1 MNAFQLTNIA
11 VASCAGAIGIPG
23 NIFIV
28 FVFSRRKNKN
38 PTDVAVIALALLDL
52 FLCLLLI
59 EGSATSKT
67 VRWLCVVENMLKDGI
82 SIAGLFITLFIAVCR
97 YFAVCR
103 PFSTRFSSPLA
114 WTVSAASVVIS
125 ILIYLPIAFHT
136 RPAKNSQ
143 GIAICN
149 AFGNDDLLRKI
160 YVALPSVLAGSS
172 LSIIVVLYVKIY
184 SVIRHHQALR
194 ERMTNGLGAS
204 DAKGRISSI
213 SATVSKTKSTANI
226 STPTDRQP
234 SVQSSSAPTA
244 GDDVSSNADTK
255 ANDASG
261 LGDVNVSINHKKPRC
276 SGTEEPHKKRTTGKK
291 QQADHKTTKMLVI
304 ATIFFFVLL
313 IPELAIK
320 LLTTEQKFRLAQT
333 LPKGVAILTFLY
345 NLHYINQFINIFIYL
360 IANKKF
366 RGECVQIFKS

>member
-28 FVFSRRKNKN
+28 FVFSRRQNKN

-67 VRWLCVVENMLKDGI
+67 VRWLCVVETILNKGI
-82 SIAGLFITLFIAVCR
+82 FTAGLFITLFIAVCR

-103 PFSTRFSSPLA
+103 PFSSRFSSPLA
-114 WTVSAASVVIS
+114 WTVSAASVVLS
-125 ILIYLPIAFHT
+125 ILIHLPIAFHT
-136 RPAKNSQ
+136 RPQQRQ

-149 AFGNDDLLRKI
+149 AFGDDPLLRKI
-160 YVALPSVLAGSS
+160 YVALPSVMFGASLA
-172 LSIIVVLYVKIY
+172 IIIVLYVKIY
-184 SVIRHHQALR
+184 RVIRHHQALR
-194 ERMTNGLGAS
+194 ERMTKGLGAS
-204 DAKGRISSI
+204 DAEGRISSI
-213 SATVSKTKSTANI
+213 SATVSKTKSTSII
-226 STPTDRQP
+226 STSTDRQP
-234 SVQSSSAPTA
+234 SVQSSSAPTP
-244 GDDVSSNADTK
+244 GDDVSNNADTK

-276 SGTEEPHKKRTTGKK
+276 SGTEEPHKKRTTRKK

-304 ATIFFFVLL
+304 MTIIFFILWF
-313 IPELAIK
+313 PALAIQ
-320 LLTTEQKFRLAQT
+320 LMTTDQKFRLSQT
-333 LPKGVAILTFLY
+333 IPKGVAILAVLNNVRF
-345 NLHYINQFINIFIYL
+345 INQFINVFIYL

-366 RGECVQIFKS
+366 RGECVQFFKS